1 MIYAEILG
9 GGSGKRFGDT
19 NLPKQF
25 QILGN
30 KPIIIHTLEQ
40 FIINP
45 KFDKVI
51 VCLPQEWIT
60 YTEDLINKYISN
72 PESIK
77 LIVGGATR
85 NETIMKGCKYIEE
98 TYGLNNNDII
108 VTHDAVRPF
117 VNQRI
122 INDNINAM
130 KKYDATDTAITA
142 ADTIINIEKDGI
154 ISSIPD
160 RSKLFLGQ
168 TPQSFKIKKLMNL
181 FNSLT
186 VEEKDILTDACKI
199 FTLKG
204 EKVKVVAGETF
215 NIKITTV
222 FDLSIAN
229 AILKVRDHD

>member
-1 MIYAEILG
+1 MIYAEILA

-25 QILGN
+25 QMLGN

-45 KFDKVI
+45 KFDKII

-60 YTEDLINKYISN
+60 YTEDLISKYILN
-72 PESIK
+72 PEDIK
-77 LIVGGATR
+77 LVIGGATR
-85 NETIMKGCKYIEE
+85 NDTIMNGCKYIEE
-98 TYGLNNNDII
+98 NYGLNDNDII

-130 KKYDATDTAITA
+130 KKYDATDTAIDAT
-142 ADTIINIEKDGI
+142 DTIINIEKDGI

-160 RSKLFLGQ
+160 RSKIFLGQ
-168 TPQSFKIKKLMNL
+168 TPQSFKIKKLMDL

-186 VEEKDILTDACKI
+186 TEEKDILTDACKI